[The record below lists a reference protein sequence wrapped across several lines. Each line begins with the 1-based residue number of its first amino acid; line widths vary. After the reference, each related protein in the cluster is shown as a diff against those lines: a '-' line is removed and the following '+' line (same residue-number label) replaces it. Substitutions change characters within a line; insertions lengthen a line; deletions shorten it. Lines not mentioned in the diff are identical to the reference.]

1 MSQWLT
7 LLQKEMLESWRN
19 FKWIWVPITFIL
31 IGVQIPITDYYLP
44 QIIDSLGGMPKGAV
58 INIPTPSAGEVLV
71 QSLGQYT
78 TIGVLIIVL
87 STMGIIAAERKSG
100 VAAMILVK
108 SVSYRSYVTAKW
120 FGSLILMW
128 FSFFIGYAATWY
140 YTGILFKWV
149 PAADFFQSFFIYGLW
164 LTVILTITVFFS
176 AALLSPGIAGFV
188 SLAVIIVLSLVTS
201 SLSHWLEWSPA
212 QLGTYASEI
221 LLSKGIS
228 DYLLPTSLLA
238 GLLLVILLVLS
249 IVIFRKKELAT

>member
-1 MSQWLT
+1 
-7 LLQKEMLESWRN
+7 
-19 FKWIWVPITFIL
+19 
-31 IGVQIPITDYYLP
+31 
-44 QIIDSLGGMPKGAV
+44 
-58 INIPTPSAGEVLV
+58 
-71 QSLGQYT
+71 
-78 TIGVLIIVL
+78 
-87 STMGIIAAERKSG
+87 
-100 VAAMILVK
+100 
-108 SVSYRSYVTAKW
+108 
-120 FGSLILMW
+120 MW

-164 LTVILTITVFFS
+164 VTVILTITVFFS